1 LRAIPF
7 LLLLA
12 LALGITAGCGGA
24 KPVAAPTQ
32 TSSQSQSRL
41 ADAEGRA
48 AALMRAADLEG
59 AARQY
64 GEAARIAASV
74 ENADA
79 VAANA
84 INQSIVYQWMG
95 RDADARDALSR
106 VLDDPRRAFPERRR
120 LQAELRRS
128 IVELALQNQVAAATF
143 AERAA
148 QRCPNYSCE
157 YGAHILNVQARI
169 AFEGAHVADA
179 EQLATRAAER
189 ARSRNDRGEQA
200 NALRMVGKARRAQN
214 NSKEAIPPL
223 EQALAID
230 RDLADPRKILADLTE
245 LSLASSAAGNRDA
258 AKDYY
263 ERALTVSRAL
273 QDTRGLAEMEAQLR
287 QQPKN

>member
-1 LRAIPF
+1 LRASP
-7 LLLLA
+7 LVALVLA
-12 LALGITAGCGGA
+12 MGMTAGCSGT
-24 KPVAAPTQ
+24 KPPAAPAQ

-41 ADAEGRA
+41 ADAEQRA
-48 AALMRAADLEG
+48 AVAMRSGDLEG

-64 GEAARIAASV
+64 GEAARLAATV
-74 ENADA
+74 ENTDA

-95 RDADARDALSR
+95 RDAEARDALAR
-106 VLDDPRRAFPERRR
+106 VLDDPRRSFSERRR
-120 LQAELRRS
+120 LQAELRRA
-128 IVELALQNQVAAATF
+128 IVELALQNPVSAATF

-148 QRCPNYSCE
+148 QRCANFSCE
-157 YGAHILNVQARI
+157 YAATILNVQAQI
-169 AFEGAHVADA
+169 ALEAQRAAEA

-189 ARSRNDRGEQA
+189 ARSRSDRAETA
-200 NALRMVGKARRAQN
+200 NALRLLGKARRVQN
-214 NSKEAIPPL
+214 NPQAAIQPL

-245 LSLASSAAGNRDA
+245 LSLANSAAGNRDA
-258 AKDYY
+258 ARDYY

-287 QQPKN
+287 RQ

>member
-1 LRAIPF
+1 LPLVA
-7 LLLLA
+7 LVLA
-12 LALGITAGCGGA
+12 MGMTAGCSGT
-24 KPVAAPTQ
+24 KPPAAPAQ

-41 ADAEGRA
+41 ADAEQRA
-48 AALMRAADLEG
+48 AVAMRSGDLEG

-64 GEAARIAASV
+64 GEAARLAATV
-74 ENADA
+74 ENTDA

-95 RDADARDALSR
+95 RDAEARDALAR
-106 VLDDPRRAFPERRR
+106 VLDDPRRSFSERRR
-120 LQAELRRS
+120 LQAELRRA
-128 IVELALQNQVAAATF
+128 IVELALQNPVSAATF

-148 QRCPNYSCE
+148 QRCANFSCE
-157 YGAHILNVQARI
+157 YAATILNVQAQI
-169 AFEGAHVADA
+169 ALEAQRAAEA

-189 ARSRNDRGEQA
+189 ARSRSDRAETA
-200 NALRMVGKARRAQN
+200 NALRLLGKARRVQN
-214 NSKEAIPPL
+214 NPQAAIQPL

-245 LSLASSAAGNRDA
+245 LSLSNSAAGNRDA
-258 AKDYY
+258 ARDYY

-287 QQPKN
+287 RQ

>member
-1 LRAIPF
+1 LRALPLVA
-7 LLLLA
+7 LLVLA
-12 LALGITAGCGGA
+12 AGCGGT
-24 KPVAAPTQ
+24 KPPPAPAQ

-41 ADAEGRA
+41 ADAEQRA
-48 AALMRAADLEG
+48 AMLMRAADLEG

-64 GEAARIAASV
+64 GEAARIAATV
-74 ENADA
+74 ENVDA
-79 VAANA
+79 VAANS

-106 VLDDPRRAFPERRR
+106 VLDDPRRPFPERRR
-120 LQAELRRS
+120 LQAELRRA
-128 IVELALQNQVAAATF
+128 IVDLALQNPVSAATF
-143 AERAA
+143 AERAEK
-148 QRCPNYSCE
+148 RCANLSCE
-157 YGAHILNVQARI
+157 YAATILNVQAQI
-169 AFEGAHVADA
+169 ALEGSRAADA

-189 ARSRNDRGEQA
+189 ARSRNDRAEQA
-200 NALRMVGKARRAQN
+200 NALRLQGKARRLQEKP
-214 NSKEAIPPL
+214 KEALPPL

-263 ERALTVSRAL
+263 ERALTVSKAL

-287 QQPKN
+287 K

>member
-1 LRAIPF
+1 LRALPLVA
-7 LLLLA
+7 LLVLA
-12 LALGITAGCGGA
+12 AGCGGT
-24 KPVAAPTQ
+24 KAPPAPAQ

-41 ADAEGRA
+41 ADAEQRA
-48 AALMRAADLEG
+48 AMLMRAADLEG

-64 GEAARIAASV
+64 GEAARIAATV
-74 ENADA
+74 ENVDA
-79 VAANA
+79 VAANS

-106 VLDDPRRAFPERRR
+106 VLDDPRRPFPERRR
-120 LQAELRRS
+120 LQAELRRA
-128 IVELALQNQVAAATF
+128 IVDLALQNPVSAATF
-143 AERAA
+143 AERAEK
-148 QRCPNYSCE
+148 RCANLSCE
-157 YGAHILNVQARI
+157 YAATILNVQAQI
-169 AFEGAHVADA
+169 ALEGSRAADA

-189 ARSRNDRGEQA
+189 ARSRNDRAETA
-200 NALRMVGKARRAQN
+200 NALRLQGKARRVQN
-214 NSKEAIPPL
+214 NPKDAIAPL

-263 ERALTVSRAL
+263 ERALTVSKAL

-287 QQPKN
+287 K

>member
-1 LRAIPF
+1 LRILPF
-7 LLLLA
+7 LALLA
-12 LALGITAGCGGA
+12 LAGCGG
-24 KPVAAPTQ
+24 KPVVAPTQ
-32 TSSQSQSRL
+32 TASQSQSKL
-41 ADAEGRA
+41 ADAENRA

-120 LQAELRRS
+120 LQAELRRA
-128 IVELALQNQVAAATF
+128 IVELALQNPVAAATF

-148 QRCPNYSCE
+148 QRCPGFGCE
-157 YGAHILNVQARI
+157 YGAHILNVQAQI
-169 AFEGAHVADA
+169 AFEGSRAAQA
-179 EQLATRAAER
+179 EQLAARAAER
-189 ARSRNDRGEQA
+189 ARSRNDRAEEA
-200 NALRMVGKARRAQN
+200 NALRMLGKARRAQN
-214 NSKEAIPPL
+214 NAKEAIQPL

-258 AKDYY
+258 AKGYY
-263 ERALTVSRAL
+263 ERAVTVSRAV

-287 QQPKN
+287 K